1 MPLTIFCHLFSKT
14 MVKYSM
20 MGSQSHLGLTFQW
33 PWCMFLH
40 SALVLQRSSPRP
52 SSSAHSPAPCA
63 PLFFFQGGQ
72 HTWTLP
78 VMPHPFWLPQAPA
91 GLNHPWRDSALL
103 LHQLREI
110 VYWAISGLPKVFQH
124 LLAKAQAVIL
134 HAKNEELGPLV
145 LHIYIQ
151 GKDWVAAMQLCWEA
165 G

>member
-40 SALVLQRSSPRP
+40 STLVLQRSSPRP

-91 GLNHPWRDSALL
+91 GLNHPLKRFSFAPSPAEGNCLLGYLRSAKSIPASLGKSPGCEFFML
-103 LHQLREI
+103 
-110 VYWAISGLPKVFQH
+110 KM
-124 LLAKAQAVIL
+124 
-134 HAKNEELGPLV
+134 KNWG
-145 LHIYIQ
+145 HSSYIYIFREKI
-151 GKDWVAAMQLCWEA
+151 G
-165 G
+165 